1 MGSVLVERPNE
12 LTMRRWLG
20 KLCYKYLLC
29 KSPLLNGL
37 QKLRSLVF
45 TFQAGAGLLQPGR

>member
-1 MGSVLVERPNE
+1 MGSVLVERPND

-29 KSPLLNGL
+29 KSPLFNGL

-45 TFQAGAGLLQPGR
+45 TFQAGAG